1 MKVLLV
7 QSVKN
12 VGKPGDIKEV
22 ADGYARNYLIPR
34 GLATVANTTAVKQAQ
49 AQRDVEARRE
59 SKFVSENQ
67 TLAARLGET
76 QVTLRAKTGG
86 QGRLYGAI
94 TAADIAAALE
104 EKLGQTVDRRRI
116 ELDEPIRTLGEHK
129 VPIRIARDL
138 VPQVT
143 VTVESEGA
151 SS

>member
-1 MKVLLV
+1 MKVLLIE
-7 QSVKN
+7 SVKN
-12 VGKPGDIKEV
+12 VGKPGDIKDV
-22 ADGYARNYLIPR
+22 ADGYARNFLIPR
-34 GLATVANTTAVKQAQ
+34 GLATVATTAAVKQAQ
-49 AQRDVEARRE
+49 AQRDVETRRE
-59 SKFVSENQ
+59 TKFVAENQ
-67 TLAARLGET
+67 SLAARLGET
-76 QVTLRAKTGG
+76 QVTLRAKTGA

-94 TAADIAAALE
+94 TAADIASALE
-104 EKLGQTVDRRRI
+104 QKLGQAVDRRRI